1 MASIQLPTPLF
12 LTAQRLNA
20 LEPGALHSVRAAV
33 VFSLLYAVLLLFD
46 APNLLVHLMLVPP
59 MLAATWY
66 AVEAARRTV
75 DRRTRMAWRLVA
87 MATFV
92 LATGDIGWTYFEV
105 VGRTTM
111 WDRWSHTPQLLSTP
125 LWLAAV
131 LTFPRGVRSK
141 ADATRFTLDTLTVLA
156 AAAMV
161 IWHFILD
168 PLLTSGASPH
178 DIAIY
183 TTYTALDLITLVAAA
198 SLLLQDPGRTL
209 RRSSWWLATGLIVTV
224 TADVAWSVLNIRFA
238 PLVAQV
244 SDVLR
249 IGGYCMIA
257 LGACLGWADA
267 RGIPIIGRG
276 VPLRARFS
284 LVPYAA
290 VAMGY
295 GLLFVMALRET
306 YGITDLVVGAGIMTA
321 LVMGR
326 QLTAVR
332 ENMRLY
338 MEKTAKETEARFRS
352 LVQHSSDVFAILD
365 PLGIVRY
372 MSPAAERVFGTSGAR
387 MANRTLA
394 EMVHEADR
402 ATFESHFAASL
413 MGSSSMNHI
422 GCRMM
427 RTNGEYMRTETVAT
441 NLLSDPNVNGIV
453 LTIRDV
459 TERVTLEE
467 HLRHQALHDPLT
479 GLGNR
484 VLFQDR
490 VAHGLTR
497 AERTKDEVAVLF
509 LDLDNF
515 KEINDSLG
523 HAAGDAVLVQTANRL
538 RTCLRDSDTAARFG
552 GDEFA
557 VLLERARGE
566 GEVMDVANRISA
578 ALSRPLQVEGKDVD
592 IAASIGIAR
601 AAPQQNADEVLR
613 NADVAMYHAKARGK
627 SCAVL
632 YESGMHAA
640 VMDRIEMQADL
651 RKAIEREELALVYQ
665 PIVELSTQRV
675 IGAEALVRWNH
686 PYRGLVSPLDFIP
699 LAEETGFIVEIGEWV
714 LRTAAMEAASWPVPP
729 GQKPLTISV
738 NLSARQMVDG
748 NFIETLQTVLKHTRL
763 DANRLVLELTESML
777 VGRSNDT
784 LALLHRIRDLGVRL
798 AIDDFGTGYSSLG
811 YLSQYP
817 LDVLKIDRSFV
828 QGLDNGPNGRALASA
843 VVALG
848 RSLKLRVVAEGI
860 ERTEQEADL
869 ISLGCDY
876 GQGYLYS
883 KPVSLYQLVSLL
895 QTGDVRTPG
904 PTNTRVVRAHTP
916 AAQATTALATPLAMA
931 AVHAAYQPASANV
944 MRTAAPVTRPGPLDP
959 LPRTTQATAAVV
971 PNVVAPLVI
980 PPAAVSSE
988 PESPLAPTP
997 LESIVPDIPGFLA
1010 APRRPTGG
1018 FPPLR

>member
-20 LEPGALHSVRAAV
+20 LEPRALQSVRGS
-33 VFSLLYAVLLLFD
+33 VFFALAYAVMLLFD
-46 APNLLVHLMLVPP
+46 APSLLTHLMLVPP
-59 MLAATWY
+59 MVAACWFAFET
-66 AVEAARRTV
+66 VGRTV
-75 DRRTRMAWRLVA
+75 DRRTKMAWRLVA
-87 MATFV
+87 MAVFV
-92 LATGDIGWTYFEV
+92 QAVGDTAWTYFEV

-111 WDRWSHTPQLLSTP
+111 WDRWSHAPQLLSTP

-141 ADATRFTLDTLTVLA
+141 ADATRFTLDTMTVLA

-161 IWHFILD
+161 IWHFVLD
-168 PLLTSGASPH
+168 PLYAQATGPE
-178 DIAIY
+178 DVAIY
-183 TTYTALDLITLVAAA
+183 TSYTALDLTTLVAAA

-209 RRSSWWLATGLIVTV
+209 RRSSWWIATGLIVTV
-224 TADVAWSVLNIRFA
+224 TANAAWSALIMRYA
-238 PLVAQV
+238 PMIAQV

-249 IGGYCMIA
+249 IGGYIMIA
-257 LGACLGWADA
+257 LGSCVGWTDA
-267 RGIPIIGRG
+267 RGIPSIGHG

-290 VAMGY
+290 VVMGY
-295 GLLFVMALRET
+295 GLLFAMALRET
-306 YGITDLVVGAGIMTA
+306 YGITDLVVGAGVLTA
-321 LVMGR
+321 LAMGR

-338 MEKTAKETEARFRS
+338 MEQTAKETEARFRS

-365 PLGIVRY
+365 PLGIIRY
-372 MSPAAERVFGTSGAR
+372 MSPAAERVFGTSAAR

-394 EMVHEADR
+394 EMVYEADR
-402 ATFESHFAASL
+402 GAFESHFAASL
-413 MGSSSMNHI
+413 MGSSSTSHI

-427 RTNGEYMRTETVAT
+427 RTNGDYMRTETVAT

-490 VAHGLTR
+490 VAHGLSR
-497 AERTKDEVAVLF
+497 AERSKDEVAVVF

-557 VLLERARGE
+557 ILLEHARGE
-566 GEVMDVANRISA
+566 GEVMDVADRISA
-578 ALSRPLQVEGKDVD
+578 ALSRPLQVEGKDVNL
-592 IAASIGIAR
+592 AASIGIAR
-601 AAPQQNADEVLR
+601 AQPQQSADEVLR
-613 NADVAMYHAKARGK
+613 NADVAMYHAKSRGK
-627 SCAVL
+627 SCVVM
-632 YESGMHAA
+632 YEGGMHAA
-640 VMDRIEMQADL
+640 VLDRIELQSDL
-651 RKAIEREELALVYQ
+651 RKAIERDELVLVYQ
-665 PIVELSTQRV
+665 PIVELSTQRI

-686 PYRGLVSPLDFIP
+686 PYRGMVSPMDFIP

-714 LRTAAMEAASWPVPP
+714 LKTAATDATTWPVPP
-729 GQKPLTISV
+729 GQKPLTVTV

-748 NFIETLQTVLKHTRL
+748 NFIDILTKVLKHTRL

-784 LALLHRIRDLGVRL
+784 LALLHRIRELGVRL

-828 QGLDNGPNGRALASA
+828 QGMEHGPNGRALASA

-860 ERTEQEADL
+860 ERVEQEADL
-869 ISLGCDY
+869 VSLGCDY

-883 KPVSLYQLVSLL
+883 KPISLYQLTSLIES
-895 QTGDVRTPG
+895 GDVTTPR
-904 PTNTRVVRAHTP
+904 PTNTRVTP
-916 AAQATTALATPLAMA
+916 AQTPPPIRTSLNTPIALA
-931 AVHAAYQPASANV
+931 AVHAAYQPVAAAMTSSSAP
-944 MRTAAPVTRPGPLDP
+944 APGPSGRP
-959 LPRTTQATAAVV
+959 TTGAVR
-971 PNVVAPLVI
+971 
-980 PPAAVSSE
+980 
-988 PESPLAPTP
+988 
-997 LESIVPDIPGFLA
+997 PDIPGFLG
-1010 APRRPTGG
+1010 APRKSTTVLP
-1018 FPPLR
+1018 PPLP